1 MSDINLLDALGDPT
15 RRKLFE
21 RLRLGEC
28 SVSELVQVSG
38 VSQPAV
44 SQHLKVLREAGLV
57 QVEVRRQQ
65 RIYRLDPAGV
75 HALRRYIESFW
86 EPVLLAYQ
94 QMAET
99 IRRKEMQ
106 DE

>member
-1 MSDINLLDALGDPT
+1 
-15 RRKLFE
+15 
-21 RLRLGEC
+21 
-28 SVSELVQVSG
+28 
-38 VSQPAV
+38 
-44 SQHLKVLREAGLV
+44 
-57 QVEVRRQQ
+57 VEVRRQQ

-86 EPVLLAYQ
+86 EPVLAAYQ

-99 IRRKEMQ
+99 IRLKEMQ